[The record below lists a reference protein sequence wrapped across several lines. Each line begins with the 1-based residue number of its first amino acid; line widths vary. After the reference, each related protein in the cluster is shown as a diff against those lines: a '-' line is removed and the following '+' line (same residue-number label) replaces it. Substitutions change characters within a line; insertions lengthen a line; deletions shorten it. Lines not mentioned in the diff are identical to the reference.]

1 MPKQR
6 IDRADIVAAA
16 LDAAD
21 RDGLD
26 DLSLARI
33 AEDLGVQSS
42 ALYNHVDGL
51 DGLLAAAS
59 AQASGNLAEC
69 LRDAA
74 VARSGAVALRAVA
87 ESYRTFAR
95 EHPGQYATILLPAG
109 STIDSASG
117 PQAAIVDVIVR
128 ILESFGC
135 EGDAAVHGA
144 RIVRSAVHG
153 FVTLEAASAFIN
165 PQETDDTFAALLD
178 FVVAG
183 FAGEPFIAGGSAA

>member
-16 LDAAD
+16 LEAAD

-26 DLSLARI
+26 ELALARI
-33 AEDLGVQSS
+33 AGELGVQSS
-42 ALYNHVDGL
+42 ALYNHVDGM

-59 AQASGNLAEC
+59 AQASDNLAER

-87 ESYRTFAR
+87 EAYRTFAR
-95 EHPGQYATILLPAG
+95 EHPGQYASTLLPVG
-109 STIDSASG
+109 SAIDSAQG
-117 PQAAIVDVIVR
+117 PQAAIVDIIVR
-128 ILESFGC
+128 ILESFGR

-153 FVTLEAASAFIN
+153 FVTLEASEAFIN
-165 PQETDDTFAALLD
+165 PQETDESFAALLD
-178 FVVAG
+178 FVVDG
-183 FAGEPFIAGGSAA
+183 FADRPAISGESAA